1 LKEGN
6 SGVRRTS
13 QFRQTLAAAVVVAD
27 AIAVEVVVDDDHYV
41 AVVVGGDDD
50 SVAVV
55 VVAAAD
61 TVAEAEILSYHFAN
75 CTSIT
80 TKARPFQRY
89 Q

>member
-27 AIAVEVVVDDDHYV
+27 AIA